1 MGEPNAGDTP
11 LTEGVQLYEPTHEEV
26 FVQPEGDVPVEGEV
40 HLLEGTGLRAPTA
53 RQLRELGY
61 VVPDHLGDDDRV
73 YDVMADQPLEAGKVN
88 LYSEQ
93 PAYPGG
99 PAPEEPKIEL
109 VDAPEAPEA
118 VSDPSSEENA
128 ALTEEERAAAEE
140 ASDKLRDATD
150 ATYQAGRQARAN
162 GEPRSANPNDAR
174 KREGKAWV
182 RGWDSVEGA

>member
-1 MGEPNAGDTP
+1 MAEPNAGDTP

-26 FVQPEGDVPVEGEV
+26 FVQSEGDRPVEGEV
-40 HLLEGTGLRAPTA
+40 HLVEGTGLGAPTA

-61 VVPDHLGDDDRV
+61 VVPSQLDDEERV
-73 YDVMADQPLEAGKVN
+73 YDVVADQPLEAGKVN
-88 LYSEQ
+88 LYVEQ

-99 PAPEEPKIEL
+99 PAPEEPEIKL
-109 VDAPEAPEA
+109 VDGGGPPEA

-128 ALTEEERAAAEE
+128 ARSDEERAVAEE

-150 ATYQAGRQARAN
+150 ANYQAGRQARAN

-174 KREGKAWV
+174 TREGKVWV